1 VTHPFHP
8 LFGREFSVVTFR
20 SGLGAHRVYFYNDE
34 GRLTSLPAEWTDVFP
49 PDPFLE
55 FSQGRAFFAIEGL
68 LAAR

>member
-1 VTHPFHP
+1 
-8 LFGREFSVVTFR
+8 LVTFR

-34 GRLTSLPAEWTDVFP
+34 GRLTFLPAEWTDVFP

-68 LAAR
+68 LELTRYLDQVREGGSP

>member
-1 VTHPFHP
+1 
-8 LFGREFSVVTFR
+8 LVTFR

-68 LAAR
+68 LELTRFLDQVREGGAS